1 MNEKNSGLKLL
12 HRKISVLSLP
22 ETIQAEFD
30 DSSEGSSL
38 GSLKRQILFVSL
50 QVAKDPMFVCVF
62 DFTTNTGNVS

>member
-1 MNEKNSGLKLL
+1 M
-12 HRKISVLSLP
+12 
-22 ETIQAEFD
+22 QAEFD